1 MYRHCIVSLLP
12 LLSIVILPAAQNI
25 RQRRYLCNAS
35 KFFGSVRRAPLAL
48 NIFFSG
54 FQQLDPSI
62 GVRLWPEFSQS
73 RERISPT
80 NPDQTELTTECF

>member
-35 KFFGSVRRAPLAL
+35 KFFESVRGVLLRLL
-48 NIFFSG
+48 TFFSG
-54 FQQLDPSI
+54 FPRLDPSI

-73 RERISPT
+73 TERISST
-80 NPDQTELTTECF
+80 NPDQTFFNN